1 MDRRSIVCCLFLSY
15 LFDLKFYFQVNTIAF
30 ALFTTS
36 TPSPHV
42 LWGEVDYLT
51 LNSPQLSNISIEY
64 SLCTGE
70 LHWKS
75 TWRDEGEPAGHWGWS
90 TSIRLVHRVLPCAL
104 CWPLLHGT
112 LTLRQHKQDNNDY
125 CKCDV
130 CSGGQNIDIY
140 NDNEMNCIN

>member
-1 MDRRSIVCCLFLSY
+1 MDRKSIVCCLFLSY
-15 LFDLKFYFQVNTIAF
+15 LFDLKFYFQVNTIEF

-75 TWRDEGEPAGHWGWS
+75 TWRDEGDRLGTEAGARAFASFIECCRAHCVGPYCMGHWHCDN
-90 TSIRLVHRVLPCAL
+90 TNKTITIIANATCAQEDKISISITIMRWIA
-104 CWPLLHGT
+104 
-112 LTLRQHKQDNNDY
+112 
-125 CKCDV
+125 
-130 CSGGQNIDIY
+130 
-140 NDNEMNCIN
+140 